1 MAIPFQSFDT
11 LVKNQVTAIQAS
23 SEQPLDF
30 NTGTVELAMVQ
41 AQAAMGIWLEYI
53 FNAVLAMA
61 RAQTSTGAD
70 LDTWMAQFKLYRLTG
85 NPATGNCTFSRT
97 VTTSTAQINVGVR
110 VSTSDF
116 SAEFIVIPDVTN
128 PNYNTGAQ
136 AYILNVGVASSLVK
150 VMCTANGTIGNVSAN
165 TISVFNS
172 PVIGI
177 SAVTNAL
184 PFVNGKNGET
194 DAEFRARFVLYINSL
209 SRAVLP
215 AYAFQ
220 MASIPEITRYNVVE
234 NETFGGSPQPG
245 YVYTVIDDGTGA
257 PPPDLLARAYAA
269 IQTVRGLAILNDVFA
284 PNTVSVNISVN
295 LTISPLITQATV
307 TQQVTDALVKYIN
320 FYPFN
325 TVMPYSKF
333 YELIYDASP
342 GNIFNASSLLVNA
355 ATADLTGSPNT
366 AYIVG
371 TITIGY
377 I

>member
-11 LVKNQVTAIQAS
+11 LVTNQVAAIQAS
-23 SEQPLDF
+23 STQPLDF

-41 AQAAMGIWLEYI
+41 AQASMGIWLEYI

-61 RAQTSTGAD
+61 RAQTSTGVD

-85 NPATGNCTFSRT
+85 NPSTGNCTFSRT

-110 VSTSDF
+110 VSTVDF
-116 SAEFIVIPDVTN
+116 SAQFIVIPDVSN
-128 PNYNTGAQ
+128 PNYNSGAQ
-136 AYILNVGVASSLVK
+136 AYILNVGVASTLVK
-150 VMCTANGTIGNVSAN
+150 VMCTTNGTVGNVSAN
-165 TISVFNS
+165 TISVFTS

-177 SAVTNAL
+177 STVTNAL
-184 PFVNGKNGET
+184 PFVNGRNGET

-234 NETFGGSPQPG
+234 NQTFSGSPQPG

-257 PPPDLLARAYAA
+257 PSPDLLARAYAA

-284 PNTVSVNISVN
+284 PDTVSVNISVN

-320 FYPFN
+320 FYPYD

-355 ATADLTGSPNT
+355 TTADLTGSPNI

>member
-11 LVKNQVTAIQAS
+11 LVTNQVTAIQAS
-23 SEQPLDF
+23 STQPLDF

-41 AQAAMGIWLEYI
+41 AQASMGIWLEYI

-61 RAQTSTGAD
+61 RAQTSTGVD

-85 NPATGNCTFSRT
+85 NPSTGNCTFSRT

-110 VSTSDF
+110 VSTVDF
-116 SAEFIVIPDVTN
+116 SAQFIVIPDVSN
-128 PNYNTGAQ
+128 PNYNSGAQ
-136 AYILNVGVASSLVK
+136 AYILNVGVASTLVK
-150 VMCTANGTIGNVSAN
+150 VMCTTNGTVGNVSAN
-165 TISVFNS
+165 TISVFTS

-177 SAVTNAL
+177 STVTNAL

-234 NETFGGSPQPG
+234 NETFGGSPQAG

-284 PNTVSVNISVN
+284 PNTVSVNISVD

-320 FYPFN
+320 FYPYD

-342 GNIFNASSLLVNA
+342 GNIFNASSLLVNG